1 MGCGNILNSVWCKF
15 GKSAFMTALAVTYMH
30 WYEVLLWFLKEVGYI
45 GYRGGIALG
54 LSTFLISNYLSLFAA
69 VLPLLNRHLI
79 RVVALVGYLVIANF
93 LMPIEYHPRRWLYLV
108 LGGMLFLQFSYDL
121 SCFLSKQKKKMLL
134 YGLIALF
141 MIWSVYFIILILVNI
156 NNKLYL
162 TIYGEIILIEFGK
175 PLVVLLV
182 GFIWQLLCEQTMKS
196 Q

>member
-45 GYRGGIALG
+45 GYRGDIALG
-54 LSTFLISNYLSLFAA
+54 LSTFLISNCLSLFAA

-108 LGGMLFLQFSYDL
+108 RGGMLCLQFSYDL
-121 SCFLSKQKKKMLL
+121 SCFVSKQKKKMLL

-196 Q
+196 E